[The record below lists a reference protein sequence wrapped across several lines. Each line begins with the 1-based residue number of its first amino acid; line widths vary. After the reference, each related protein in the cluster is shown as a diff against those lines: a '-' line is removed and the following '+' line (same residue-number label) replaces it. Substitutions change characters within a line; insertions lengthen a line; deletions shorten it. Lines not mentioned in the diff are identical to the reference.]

1 MVFLNAA
8 HTLNCASVIH
18 VALQQPPLNRLQVP
32 AAQVLQGSCD
42 DGSHPLFCPPI
53 LQCLLG
59 ELLGL
64 ARQLVDFQN
73 KAGQRV
79 GVHMVHGN
87 SQGGNRSRL
96 HA

>member
-8 HTLNCASVIH
+8 HTLNGASVEH

-32 AAQVLQGSCD
+32 SPKVAQGSCD
-42 DGSHPLFCPPI
+42 DGPHPLFSAAV

-64 ARQLVDFQN
+64 ARQLLNFEN
-73 KAGQRV
+73 KAAQCL
-79 GVHMVHGN
+79 GVDMVNYHN
-87 SQGGNRSRL
+87 QGGYGCRF
-96 HA
+96 HV